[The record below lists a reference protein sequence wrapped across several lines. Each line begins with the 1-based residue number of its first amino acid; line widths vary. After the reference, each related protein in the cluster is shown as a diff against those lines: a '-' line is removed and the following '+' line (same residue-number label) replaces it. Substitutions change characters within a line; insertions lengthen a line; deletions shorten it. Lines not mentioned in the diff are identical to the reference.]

1 MAEHFGTP
9 EKLERIKNS
18 YVALFEEMVNP
29 TTTEERRFSIVGE
42 IHALAELTR
51 LEMVMSN
58 ATELILADEEQ

>member
-1 MAEHFGTP
+1 MAEHFGTK
-9 EKLERIKNS
+9 EKLDRIKNS
-18 YVALFEEMVNP
+18 YVALFEEMVHP
-29 TTTEERRFSIVGE
+29 STTDERRSMLVGE